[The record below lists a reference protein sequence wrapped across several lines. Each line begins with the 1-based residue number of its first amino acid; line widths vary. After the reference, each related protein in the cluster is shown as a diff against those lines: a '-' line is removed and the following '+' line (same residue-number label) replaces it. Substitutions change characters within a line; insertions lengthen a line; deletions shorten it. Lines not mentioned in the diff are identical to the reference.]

1 MKKRINLRGWIGA
14 VLPMLLAT
22 GCTSAF
28 YAASS
33 NASDDLY
40 VVHNRTEIARRQQA
54 EAEARKAEAEARRAE
69 MEAMLAEAEA
79 ASTEHTYYNRN
90 TEDSYA
96 SVLADDYQSAYARR
110 LRGFSSP
117 SYRMPS
123 SYTNA
128 RYSSAFHY
136 VSAYDPAFYN
146 VIVMG
151 DQVWV
156 EPKYVTAMFGTWGR
170 PLYIDPWY
178 YGWPSYGGWY
188 GSWWGAPSF
197 SIGFGGWGWNLGLS
211 WFDPWWGWGGHPWWN
226 HGWGWNR
233 PPYGHHWG
241 PGHGGHRPGWGV
253 VHRPSGPRRTYPYG
267 GSTDSN
273 VNRGQSGNR
282 NWNSGVYQGGSR
294 NPNRGGTRGSGSVNR
309 TDRND
314 SFGRPAGS
322 TDRGNSQRRS
332 PSSGSTYRPS
342 QQGGYSGGSR
352 GGSYGGSSSG
362 GGGRGGYS
370 GSSSRGH

>member
-117 SYRMPS
+117 SYRCLL
-123 SYTNA
+123 YTSDA
-128 RYSSAFHY
+128 A
-136 VSAYDPAFYN
+136 D
-146 VIVMG
+146 
-151 DQVWV
+151 
-156 EPKYVTAMFGTWGR
+156 
-170 PLYIDPWY
+170 
-178 YGWPSYGGWY
+178 
-188 GSWWGAPSF
+188 
-197 SIGFGGWGWNLGLS
+197 
-211 WFDPWWGWGGHPWWN
+211 
-226 HGWGWNR
+226 
-233 PPYGHHWG
+233 
-241 PGHGGHRPGWGV
+241 
-253 VHRPSGPRRTYPYG
+253 
-267 GSTDSN
+267 
-273 VNRGQSGNR
+273 
-282 NWNSGVYQGGSR
+282 
-294 NPNRGGTRGSGSVNR
+294 
-309 TDRND
+309 DR
-314 SFGRPAGS
+314 
-322 TDRGNSQRRS
+322 
-332 PSSGSTYRPS
+332 
-342 QQGGYSGGSR
+342 
-352 GGSYGGSSSG
+352 
-362 GGGRGGYS
+362 
-370 GSSSRGH
+370 